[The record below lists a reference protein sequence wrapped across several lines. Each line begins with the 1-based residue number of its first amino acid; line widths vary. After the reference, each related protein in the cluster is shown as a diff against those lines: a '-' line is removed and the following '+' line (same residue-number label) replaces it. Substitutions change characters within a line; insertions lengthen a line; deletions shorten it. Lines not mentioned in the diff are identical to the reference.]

1 MRVSSSF
8 ALALTLLLVLSP
20 ATVASRVL
28 LQEGEEATGEA
39 APAAE
44 GEATATESE
53 ESQGAGDVCL
63 TADFPL
69 EFRSPVQFNV
79 KDGFGPFKDG
89 SLDLQCDCAGYTCKC
104 SGTEEN
110 CDAYSVL
117 WFYGLAYSHQ
127 FGSFFYDMP
136 EYERKYHLESM
147 IFWTVLGTILFWL
160 GLLTII
166 YMELKA
172 VSITRE
178 RDERRRL
185 VQLRAMERSSKIVD
199 LEKKEMLVMSPRAYI
214 TIAGAILLFVGL
226 FFQLIPFCH
235 LLRELGIPVAFH
247 GFCILFV
254 FVNALVLSASIVL
267 LVLGVLWSCT
277 RGFAALVLI
286 VVAIAGDLMI
296 FGGIAYCL
304 VWMIVAGAVLYLY
317 FSFLP
322 ELYKDYRDLSDP
334 NNGRYPV
341 WLQDAGNFELETDL
355 EKITSSFHAAGKDF
369 VDDISNNPV
378 GSGLKDAGA
387 KAQEAVNKMSGQ
399 EKA

>member
-1 MRVSSSF
+1 
-8 ALALTLLLVLSP
+8 
-20 ATVASRVL
+20 
-28 LQEGEEATGEA
+28 
-39 APAAE
+39 
-44 GEATATESE
+44 
-53 ESQGAGDVCL
+53 
-63 TADFPL
+63 
-69 EFRSPVQFNV
+69 
-79 KDGFGPFKDG
+79 
-89 SLDLQCDCAGYTCKC
+89 
-104 SGTEEN
+104 
-110 CDAYSVL
+110 
-117 WFYGLAYSHQ
+117 
-127 FGSFFYDMP
+127 MP